1 MKRVRPEAILLL
13 LIAVA
18 VAVGAVALTA
28 TPEPPVGGSPPVL
41 GDYERLTLRVEGMT

>member
-1 MKRVRPEAILLL
+1 MKRARPAAILLL

-28 TPEPPVGGSPPVL
+28 TPEPPAGDGPPAS
-41 GDYERLTLRVEGMT
+41 GEFERVTLRVDGMT

>member
-1 MKRVRPEAILLL
+1 MKRARPAAILLL

-28 TPEPPVGGSPPVL
+28 TPEPPARDSQLVS
-41 GDYERLTLRVEGMT
+41 GDYERVTLQVDGMF